1 MSKYGVNVPRGVA
14 VSSVEETR
22 KAIKEAFPNQN
33 EVIHDS
39 IDYNSPYHSLM
50 LAE

>member
-14 VSSVEETR
+14 VSSVEEVR
-22 KAIKEAFPNQN
+22 KAIKDAFPGQN

-39 IDYNSPYHSLM
+39 VHHNSLHTIN
-50 LAE
+50 